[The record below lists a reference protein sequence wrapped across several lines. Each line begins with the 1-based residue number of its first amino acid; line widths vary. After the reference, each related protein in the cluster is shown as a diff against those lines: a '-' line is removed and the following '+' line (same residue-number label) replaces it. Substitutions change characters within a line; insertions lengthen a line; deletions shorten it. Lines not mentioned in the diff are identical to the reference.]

1 MIFICAFDLFH
12 EGRYMYSFKSRCLE
26 NLELELQNGVSV
38 LFLNTLGNKGEVS
51 PLIKNFLQYVND
63 HVPKDD
69 FTREVEEEVV
79 RLRYDKE
86 VRNEFMVLSTRLK
99 VAEMVGVEKKSREV
113 AINMLKD
120 GVALQSIEK
129 YLRLSK
135 EELLKIAKEQGIE
148 VVED

>member
-1 MIFICAFDLFH
+1 M
-12 EGRYMYSFKSRCLE
+12 
-26 NLELELQNGVSV
+26 ELELQNGVSV

>member
-1 MIFICAFDLFH
+1 
-12 EGRYMYSFKSRCLE
+12 
-26 NLELELQNGVSV
+26 
-38 LFLNTLGNKGEVS
+38 
-51 PLIKNFLQYVND
+51 
-63 HVPKDD
+63 
-69 FTREVEEEVV
+69 
-79 RLRYDKE
+79 
-86 VRNEFMVLSTRLK
+86 MVLSTRLK
-99 VAEMVGVEKKSREV
+99 DAEMVGVEKKSREV

>member
-99 VAEMVGVEKKSREV
+99 DAEMVGVEKKSREV